1 MNSHV
6 PQPDAFDYIV
16 GLQLII
22 VAIGITKIFEGLS
35 WINEH
40 RKHCV
45 TFWIHTLGSAL
56 IGLLLLQYAWTSFF
70 DYAVLRWT
78 FGDFLL
84 QCATPLIYLFVADLL
99 FLNDAPK
106 DCNFYAVY
114 AHRIK
119 LIAGLVMLAQVVNS
133 ILDIRYHPGDT
144 FATAEH
150 LIRGGVVVILG
161 GLFAPLP
168 RFKWLHGTILVL
180 LLSALLGFCFFLTK
194 VIEIRGTTTARTDHT
209 AMTTELS
216 SQSESR
222 SFTHGDEGDG
232 TAANHRLGQRN
243 GTHCGAPC
251 L

>member
-1 MNSHV
+1 MS
-6 PQPDAFDYIV
+6 QPDAFDYIV

-40 RKHCV
+40 RNHCV
-45 TFWIHTLGSAL
+45 TYWIHTLGSAL
-56 IGLLLLQYAWTSFF
+56 IGLLLLQYAWASFF
-70 DYAVLRWT
+70 DYKVLRWT

-84 QCATPLIYLFVADLL
+84 QCTTPLIYLFVADLL
-99 FLNDAPK
+99 FPNDAPK

-114 AHRIK
+114 THRIK

-133 ILDIRYHPGDT
+133 ILDIRYHPGEAFET
-144 FATAEH
+144 TKH

-180 LLSALLGFCFFLTK
+180 LFSALLVFCLLLTE
-194 VIEIRGTTTARTDHT
+194 VIETKGNNA
-209 AMTTELS
+209 S
-216 SQSESR
+216 SHHLFREQ
-222 SFTHGDEGDG
+222 
-232 TAANHRLGQRN
+232 
-243 GTHCGAPC
+243 PK
-251 L
+251 